1 MAIFHPALRLAAFIA
16 TSLALA
22 GCGGGGGGA
31 LDNQLS
37 FRMIHAAPDSPP
49 VNFLVDDVLFRA
61 LVDYKAGTGFAVV
74 TPRDYQIEMD
84 AILPGGNV
92 LIAGGGPKP
101 LAAGREYSFIAVGN
115 TTTVELL
122 EISHP
127 IEDIPADTARLEILH
142 AAPGVGGLDV
152 YLTAAGA
159 SLTADGRI
167 AGGIVYKQP
176 VDRLTRP
183 KGTYVIRV
191 TPAGVT
197 DSVLFE
203 SSEIPLSSR
212 DDLLLMLTANTLA
225 GPSPI
230 ALVVNNRFN
239 TLELLNK
246 DTPSDLRVVHLSPDA
261 PALDVVADPAT
272 PTSPELTFTNSV
284 SPVAV
289 VLDSAR
295 GRALTIDSRLRAV
308 VAVDLLSGDR
318 TVLSD
323 SVMPDSLN
331 AFLGPVGI
339 ALDTV
344 NDRALV
350 VDNRL
355 RAVVAVD
362 LLTGART
369 IVSNDDLPIR
379 PVPIPPANT
388 GVPVNPFNN
397 PVAIVLDG
405 ARALIADAGLRAV
418 VAVDLS
424 TGART
429 ILSNS
434 TTPTDGLNPL
444 SSPISIAVDSASSRA
459 LVVDTGLRAI
469 VAVNLLS
476 GARTI
481 VSNDDTPT
489 RPAPIP
495 PATTGVPV
503 NPFSSPSGIVLNGT
517 GPALVT
523 DPGLRAVLAVDLLT
537 GARTPFS
544 SSTVPDAMNG
554 WGNPVGI
561 ALDTANNRALV
572 ADNRLGAL
580 VAVSLANGAR
590 AILSANVPPNALSYL
605 ERTAY
610 VSVPI
615 DVYTLRGEK
624 STEPSPAT
632 PLFTNTLTLGAGQRR
647 TLLAVGL
654 LLPTPPAT
662 TPTIDDLVLTD
673 DIRPVFAEGKLRFV
687 HASPAGGTVDVYV
700 LKPGDDIAAVDPTLR
715 GLVFR
720 SATPHGA
727 FAIPAAPGSYTVTFT
742 LADAKTPVVA
752 TAVVPVTGG
761 SVQTVILRDA
771 VRVDA
776 SSTGLP
782 AAVLVLDDLSP

>member
-1 MAIFHPALRLAAFIA
+1 MAIFHPAIRLAALIA
-16 TSLALA
+16 TSFALA
-22 GCGGGGGGA
+22 SCGGGGA
-31 LDNQLS
+31 IDNQLS
-37 FRMIHAAPDSPP
+37 FRMIHAAPDSPR
-49 VNFLVDDVLFRA
+49 VNFLVDGVAFRA
-61 LVDYKAGTGFAVV
+61 VQDYKAGTGFAVV
-74 TPRDYQIEMD
+74 TPRGYQIEME

-127 IEDIPADTARLEILH
+127 IEDIPAGTARLEILH
-142 AAPGVGGLDV
+142 AVPGVGALDV
-152 YLTAAGA
+152 YLTAPGA
-159 SLTADGRI
+159 SLTVDGRI
-167 AGGIVYKQP
+167 ADGIVYKQP
-176 VDRLTRP
+176 VDRLMRP
-183 KGTYVIRV
+183 QGTYVIRV
-191 TPAGVT
+191 TPAGVP

-203 SSEIPLSSR
+203 SNQIPIGSR
-212 DDLLLMLTANTLA
+212 DDLLLIVAANTSA

-230 ALVVNNRFN
+230 ELLYNNRLN
-239 TLELLNK
+239 TFELLDK
-246 DTPSDLRVVHLSPDA
+246 ETPSDLRVVHLSPDA

-289 VLDSAR
+289 VLDSAN
-295 GRALTIDSRLRAV
+295 GRALTIDNRLRAV
-308 VAVDLLSGDR
+308 VAVDLVSGDR

-323 SVMPDSLN
+323 SVTPNSLN
-331 AFLGPVGI
+331 AFPGPVGI

-362 LLTGART
+362 LATGART
-369 IVSNDDLPIR
+369 ILADSGATAPLALSAP
-379 PVPIPPANT
+379 T
-388 GVPVNPFNN
+388 G
-397 PVAIVLDG
+397 IVIDNG
-405 ARALIADAGLRAV
+405 RALVLDAGLRAV
-418 VAVDLS
+418 VAVDLQ
-424 TGART
+424 TGVRT
-429 ILSNS
+429 ILSNN
-434 TTPTDGLNPL
+434 TTPDTLNPL
-444 SSPISIAVDSASSRA
+444 SGPIGIAVDSANGRA

-469 VAVNLLS
+469 VAVDLLS

-481 VSNDDTPT
+481 VSNDDRPT
-489 RPAPIP
+489 DRTVPVP
-495 PATTGVPV
+495 PATTGLPI
-503 NPFSSPSGIVLNGT
+503 NPFKNPVGIVLDGSR
-517 GPALVT
+517 ALVT
-523 DPGLRAVLAVDLLT
+523 DPGLRAVVAVDLLT
-537 GARTPFS
+537 GARTVVS
-544 SSTVPDAMNG
+544 NSTVPDAVNR
-554 WGNPVGI
+554 WGNPFGI
-561 ALDTANNRALV
+561 ALDTANDRALV

-580 VAVSLANGAR
+580 VAVSLQGGAR
-590 AILSANVPPNALSYL
+590 TILSPNVPPNALSYL

-610 VSVPI
+610 VSAPI
-615 DVYTLRGEK
+615 DGYTLRGER
-624 STEPSPAT
+624 SAEPSPAT
-632 PLFTNTLTLGAGQRR
+632 PLFTTITLPFGQGQRR

-662 TPTIDDLVLTD
+662 TPIIDDLVLTD
-673 DIRPVFAEGKLRFV
+673 DIRPVFAEGKLRIV
-687 HASPAGGTVDVYV
+687 HASPAAGTIDVYV
-700 LKPGDDIAAVDPTLR
+700 LKPGDDIASVDPTLQ

-720 SATPHGA
+720 SVTGHGA

-742 LADAKTPVVA
+742 LAGSKMPVVEVA